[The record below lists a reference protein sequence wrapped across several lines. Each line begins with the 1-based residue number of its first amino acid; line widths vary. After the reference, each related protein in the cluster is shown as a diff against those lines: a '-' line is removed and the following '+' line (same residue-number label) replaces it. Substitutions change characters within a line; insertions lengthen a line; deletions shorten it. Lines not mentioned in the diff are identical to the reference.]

1 MEGKEPIQL
10 STLAS
15 EVIHTLLYF
24 DIFKHPLKKTE
35 VLRFLRIKFTDDEEL
50 DQTLKLLV
58 GQKLIHQQEVYF
70 GFEDL
75 DFKVQRR
82 IEAEK
87 KANEVKGIALFFS
100 KLIYQFPFS
109 KGVAISGSLSKGCMY
124 EDGDVDFF
132 IITSKNRLWINR
144 VLLTV
149 FKKVFLLN
157 SKKYCCINY
166 FIAED
171 SLEIPNPNYFI
182 AVETA
187 TLLPQYG
194 LKTLQL
200 FFDANPWLYDY
211 FPNLEAKTLNNQSR
225 SKNYITRAFEKAL
238 KSEWGNR
245 LDNQFL
251 LLMQKVKR
259 VKSRASDD
267 TSFQSDK
274 NVSKHHPENR
284 QSMVPELMAKNV
296 KTFELK
302 HTVTLNFS
310 KDLLVS

>member
-35 VLRFLRIKFTDDEEL
+35 VLRFLRIKVTDDEEL

-284 QSMVPELMAKNV
+284 QSIVPELMAKNV
-296 KTFELK
+296 KIFELK

-310 KDLLVS
+310 KDLLVP

>member
-1 MEGKEPIQL
+1 MEGKESIRL
-10 STLAS
+10 SMLAS

-24 DIFKHPLKKTE
+24 DIFKHPLKKSE
-35 VLRFLRIKFTDDEEL
+35 VLRFLRIKVTNEEEL

-58 GQKLIHQQEVYF
+58 GQKLIHQQEDYF

-75 DFKVQRR
+75 DFKVKRR

-132 IITSKNRLWINR
+132 IITSRNRLWINR
-144 VLLTV
+144 VLLTT

-157 SKKYCCINY
+157 SKKYFCINY

-182 AVETA
+182 AIETA

-211 FPNLEAKTLNNQSR
+211 FPNLEAKTLNNQAR
-225 SKNYITRAFEKAL
+225 SKNFITRAVEKVL

-245 LDNQFL
+245 LDNRFL
-251 LLMQKVKR
+251 LWMQKVKR
-259 VKSRASDD
+259 VKSKASDD

-296 KTFELK
+296 KKFELK
-302 HTVTLNFS
+302 HRVTLSLS
-310 KDLLVS
+310 KDLLVP